1 MALFLP
7 RWFLPQL
14 CPLTPQCSQP
24 GPWGER
30 EAWGG
35 GLSLGLQPLVALHRL
50 PIGSTGNTELC
61 IHTSDSRGWFLPTT
75 GKMRM
80 MLEAMGG
87 GVTTHC
93 VVVTPEKPNYLNLFQ
108 DHVYEEGC

>member
-87 GVTTHC
+87 GGYDTLRGGHPRKAKLPESVPRSC
-93 VVVTPEKPNYLNLFQ
+93 V
-108 DHVYEEGC
+108 